1 MPMGTHHRETG
12 VLRNSERGLIL
23 QVDGGGVYALDTDI
37 DALKL
42 LGTRVTVEGTRPG
55 FDRLNVHWIGPAAPG

>member
-1 MPMGTHHRETG
+1 MPVGTHHRETG

-23 QVDGGGVYALDTDI
+23 HVDGGGVFALDADI

-42 LGTRVTVEGTRPG
+42 LGTRVTVEGKRSG
-55 FDRLNVHWIGPAAPG
+55 FDRLDVDWIGPASS